1 MRGREAGANSSCS
14 IPRQLQ
20 VRNCRVRV
28 ALRTRRR
35 TRRYGSARASP
46 PPPGSGGFACFS
58 VSLLLLSFSL
68 SFFFLLSPFF
78 SRPFLCEGFRNIVIV
93 VQYGKWRTWKNR
105 LIQRANRSVA
115 RANRRRKGVSDV
127 ARGTGPLTF
136 AATLLSCEG
145 RRRCARIVG

>member
-1 MRGREAGANSSCS
+1 MVAKRETRVKGHCPRWPTGNGLVNGQSRFDLVERRFEIPKTWAHRG
-14 IPRQLQ
+14 
-20 VRNCRVRV
+20 
-28 ALRTRRR
+28 
-35 TRRYGSARASP
+35 P
-46 PPPGSGGFACFS
+46 PLFLFLFLSF
-58 VSLLLLSFSL
+58 LLSFSL

-136 AATLLSCEG
+136 ATTLLSCEG